1 MKNTPVA
8 FLHAYFAV
16 RIFLGLLAIA
26 GNSLTLTAIWKFENL
41 RDPTNNLIA
50 SLAVADVFGG
60 CVSFFLLATYLLQES
75 RLWIPICTIGET
87 FNLISA
93 TANILHIFWIS
104 IDRYLYI
111 VHPFTHSKWVT
122 EHNSLVV
129 IALTWA
135 WVILTDVISMLVAN
149 RLKQGYPC
157 RFAAMMPPKVF
168 IGLHLSQLMI
178 VTLVVITLYLRIAY
192 TAWALHHTT
201 TPVVSNS
208 QEEASSTRHG
218 WKITKMIGMVLGI
231 FLLSVFCGTA
241 IQLVNSLTSGGVLIF
256 LDRSLSILW
265 WTNCWANPIIYAWQS
280 RDIRNAFRKLLG
292 LNSDGSGAVM
302 PAP

>member
-1 MKNTPVA
+1 MFNGSENYANTTGMNNKQVA
-8 FLHAYFAV
+8 FLHAYIAV
-16 RIFLGLLAIA
+16 RIFLGLLAIT
-26 GNSLTLTAIWKFENL
+26 GNSLTLTAIWKFENI

-60 CVSFFLLATYLLQES
+60 CVSFFLLATHLLQGS

-87 FNLISA
+87 FNLIAAS
-93 TANILHIFWIS
+93 ANILHIFWIS

-129 IALTWA
+129 ITLTWA
-135 WVILTDVISMLVAN
+135 WVILTDVISMLAAN

-157 RFAAMMPPKVF
+157 RFAAMIPPNIF

-201 TPVVSNS
+201 TPAIPSN
-208 QEEASSTRHG
+208 QEEASSIRHG

-241 IQLVNSLTSGGVLIF
+241 IQFVNSLTSGGVLIF
-256 LDRSLSILW
+256 LDHSLSILW
-265 WTNCWANPIIYAWQS
+265 WTNCWANPIIYAW
-280 RDIRNAFRKLLG
+280 
-292 LNSDGSGAVM
+292 
-302 PAP
+302 